1 MGGGGRRRGRRPPR
15 AEVEAAAFRV
25 WVSGGRRRLQWPADL
40 EEVGGGGRTGG
51 GGGSAGGGGR
61 GGAGAPPAGQGR
73 ISGGRWPVAGEKKG
87 GVDDGDGWIGWRLKM
102 MVGHRILIGRL
113 QIRVWKESK
122 ILGYAV
128 DSP

>member
-1 MGGGGRRRGRRPPR
+1 M
-15 AEVEAAAFRV
+15 A
-25 WVSGGRRRLQWPADL
+25 
-40 EEVGGGGRTGG
+40 
-51 GGGSAGGGGR
+51 GGSRGGR
-61 GGAGAPPAGQGR
+61 GAAVGQAEVVVRPAAEGEAARERRRPARAGYPVA
-73 ISGGRWPVAGEKKG
+73 GGRWPVAGEKKG